1 MPLFPEGL
9 SEPFALRALAAG
21 VGLAVV
27 AAPLGCLV
35 VWRRMAY
42 VGETLAQASLLG
54 VALGLALHVD
64 MTAAVIVAALAAA
77 SLIVAFGQQKL
88 IALDSVLGLMHH
100 GLLALGVVTVALIKG
115 PSIDLMSFL
124 FGDIFAV
131 SARDL
136 WWIYGGGAL
145 VLGATVALWTPLV
158 RLSLHED
165 LATAEGID
173 PRLPRLLFNVLLA
186 VVIAVAMKIVGILL
200 VMAFLIVP
208 AVAARPYAATPA
220 MMAILAAVIAIA
232 GVFAG
237 IVLSLS
243 SDAPGGASIVLAMC
257 AIALISILARGRQT
271 G

>member
-1 MPLFPEGL
+1 MLLLPEGL

-35 VWRRMAY
+35 IWRRMAY

-64 MTAAVIVAALAAA
+64 MTIAVVIAALAAA
-77 SLIVAFGQQKL
+77 LVIVAFGQQKL

-100 GLLALGVVTVALIKG
+100 GLLALGVVAVALIKG
-115 PSIDLMSFL
+115 PSVDLMSFL

-131 SARDL
+131 SVRDL

-145 VLGATVALWTPLV
+145 VLAATAVLWTPLV

-173 PRLPRLLFNVLLA
+173 PRVSRLLFNVLLA
-186 VVIAVAMKIVGILL
+186 VLIAVAMKIVGILL

-208 AVAARPYAATPA
+208 AVAARPFATTPA
-220 MMAILAAVIAIA
+220 MMAVLAALIGTA
-232 GVFAG
+232 GVVAG
-237 IVLSLS
+237 VVMSLGT
-243 SDAPGGASIVLAMC
+243 DAPGGASIVLAMC
-257 AIALISILARGRQT
+257 AIALLSMLAHGRRT